1 MNIILSPIEK
11 IHIISGIKKIVNK
24 QNVYTQLLYQKKLVI
39 NLNLDLNQCIKL
51 FSKSIVQ

>member
-11 IHIISGIKKIVNK
+11 IHIISGIKKKIVNK
-24 QNVYTQLLYQKKLVI
+24 QNVYTPIVVSKKLVI

-51 FSKSIVQ
+51 FQKVLQ

>member
-24 QNVYTQLLYQKKLVI
+24 QNVYTPIVV
-39 NLNLDLNQCIKL
+39 
-51 FSKSIVQ
+51 SKN